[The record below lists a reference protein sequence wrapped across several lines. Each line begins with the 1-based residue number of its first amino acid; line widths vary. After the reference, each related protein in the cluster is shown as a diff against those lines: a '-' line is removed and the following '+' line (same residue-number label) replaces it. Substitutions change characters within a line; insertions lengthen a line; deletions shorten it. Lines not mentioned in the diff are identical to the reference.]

1 MDPPTFNQWA
11 DGVVRGKLKAVETWQ
26 GNDPGRNSFPANS
39 CMDQLCRLCL
49 LLFQWGHLWSVKKKV
64 AGYARDC
71 NGLNDYLRE
80 SALVALKICATDQG
94 QAVLTDTSVWNYKRR
109 NWDKILDSRNV
120 LNCSLSVCK
129 GAKNDPFKY
138 LCKYF
143 NVKANQATLES
154 FESMLN
160 AWEAADQGQEYL
172 LKISGMR

>member
-1 MDPPTFNQWA
+1 MILVAIVFLLIAAWINYAVYAYFYFSGDTFGQ
-11 DGVVRGKLKAVETWQ
+11 LK
-26 GNDPGRNSFPANS
+26 R
-39 CMDQLCRLCL
+39 
-49 LLFQWGHLWSVKKKV
+49 KV

-80 SALVALKICATDQG
+80 SALVALKIRATDQG
-94 QAVLTDTSVWNYKRR
+94 HAVLTDTSVWNYKRR
-109 NWDKILDSRNV
+109 NWDKIIDSRNV

-172 LKISGMR
+172 VKKSWMR